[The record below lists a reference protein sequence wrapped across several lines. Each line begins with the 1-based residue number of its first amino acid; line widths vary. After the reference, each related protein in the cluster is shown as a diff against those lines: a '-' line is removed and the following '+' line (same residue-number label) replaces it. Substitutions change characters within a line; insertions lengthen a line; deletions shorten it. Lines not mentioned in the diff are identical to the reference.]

1 MLNMLVSVPI
11 WTQFG
16 SHWISGR
23 NPFTATS
30 NSRSQPQQVKAFGA
44 QYLFAYY
51 QTEINWLQD
60 DLAEMLFVCF
70 SEECKGVEQKQK
82 QE

>member
-1 MLNMLVSVPI
+1 
-11 WTQFG
+11 
-16 SHWISGR
+16 
-23 NPFTATS
+23 
-30 NSRSQPQQVKAFGA
+30 VKAFGA